1 MASCLLLFYSTS
13 LYAIYGGTDGGANEE
28 ATSQFYSRAICSKLN
43 PTFAVKFIINL
54 NLRLCNY
61 YKLSPTMFHSVWCQ
75 IPWHGGFI
83 PNYKTIPELAFAGAF
98 AVGVGSIACLSWA
111 FLGVSLQK
119 VYMRCFK
126 AINMILG
133 LFLIYCALTIIR
145 G

>member
-83 PNYKTIPELAFAGAF
+83 RNSAKMRGFLYIWY
-98 AVGVGSIACLSWA
+98 SCLS
-111 FLGVSLQK
+111 G
-119 VYMRCFK
+119 YMKSNNANTCQHIKNSNIIYLIVVF
-126 AINMILG
+126 IYCIH
-133 LFLIYCALTIIR
+133 FLILTILL
-145 G
+145 